1 MRAPWR
7 RQQAQRRTGVEAMG
21 IFPTNTARLNR
32 PKKEHTM
39 QPLHEDRTRK
49 TEAFRITNT
58 VMDALAIERSPE
70 RTPTRL
76 AIGLALIR
84 FGIRLLNKII

>member
-1 MRAPWR
+1 
-7 RQQAQRRTGVEAMG
+7 MG
-21 IFPTNTARLNR
+21 NL
-32 PKKEHTM
+32 
-39 QPLHEDRTRK
+39 QEDKSRK
-49 TEAFRITNT
+49 TEAFRITNK

>member
-1 MRAPWR
+1 
-7 RQQAQRRTGVEAMG
+7 
-21 IFPTNTARLNR
+21 
-32 PKKEHTM
+32 M

-49 TEAFRITNT
+49 SEAFRITNT

-84 FGIRLLNKII
+84 FGVRLLNRII